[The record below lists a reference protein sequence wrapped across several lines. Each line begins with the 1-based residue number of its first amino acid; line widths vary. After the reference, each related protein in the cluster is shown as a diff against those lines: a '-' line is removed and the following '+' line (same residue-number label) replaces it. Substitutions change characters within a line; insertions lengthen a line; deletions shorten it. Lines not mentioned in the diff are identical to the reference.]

1 MGYKARA
8 GGIIKFTFLK
18 DPGGC
23 QAEEAKWNPS
33 SV

>member
-1 MGYKARA
+1 MGYKAQT

-18 DPGGC
+18 DAGGC
-23 QAEEAKWNPS
+23 QAEEAKWHTS

>member
-1 MGYKARA
+1 MGCKART

-23 QAEEAKWNPS
+23 QAEEAKWNTS

>member
-1 MGYKARA
+1 MGYRART

-23 QAEEAKWNPS
+23 QAEEAKWNTS
-33 SV
+33 SL